1 MKKRI
6 GYAAIALASAWLCF
20 TYSSTEHS
28 VVCGEEIVAEVVTP
42 AAVTSDSGI
51 QDTKLKAAFDKK
63 QLKLYPLR
71 SAKNAIRVEGEY
83 DKIVWKVSK
92 KKYASITQDG
102 TVTLKKNASGKE
114 FTVSATISYTRGEQT
129 YKKVLEY
136 KVKGLMPVSSLEVT
150 AKKNYVFVGKTLRL
164 KASCYPETASKKKV
178 KWRSQ
183 NPKYAMITDKGIV
196 KPRKPG
202 TGKTVKFT
210 ATAMDGSKCKGSL
223 THRIIDPNK
232 PMIALTFD
240 DGPSYM
246 YTSRVLKQ
254 LKKYNARA
262 TFFVL
267 GSKLGDAANKGLI
280 EQSVKNGNEI
290 ASHTYNHRQLTAISA
305 TEVNWESEATQEAIR
320 KITGSDPLLTR
331 PPYGAYSDTVKA
343 SVDTPLVLWS
353 IDTRDWQTRNAD
365 SVVASVLNN
374 VQDGDIVLM
383 HDIYDS
389 TASAAERLIPE
400 LVGRGYQLVTV
411 SELAEYK
418 RIQLHAGQ
426 SYCALR

>member
-6 GYAAIALASAWLCF
+6 VYTAVALASAWLWF
-20 TYSSTEHS
+20 AYGGNEHDL
-28 VVCGEEIVAEVVTP
+28 VCGEEIVAEVVTQT
-42 AAVTSDSGI
+42 AVTSDAGI

-63 QLKLYPLR
+63 QLQLYPLH
-71 SAKNAIRVEGEY
+71 SAKNAIRVDGTY
-83 DKIVWKVSK
+83 DKITWKVSS
-92 KKYASITQDG
+92 KKYASITEDG
-102 TVTLKKNASGKE
+102 TVTLKKNAAGQE
-114 FTVSATISYTRGEQT
+114 VTVTATIRYTRNEQT
-129 YKKVLEY
+129 YKKVLQY
-136 KVKGLMPVSSLEVT
+136 KVNGLVPVSSLEVT

-164 KASCYPETASKKKV
+164 KATCYPETASKKKV
-178 KWRSQ
+178 KWKSQ
-183 NPKYAMITDKGIV
+183 NPKYALITDKGVV

-202 TGKTVKFT
+202 AGKTVKFT

-223 THRIIDPNK
+223 SLRVIDPKK

-267 GSKLGDAANKGLI
+267 GSKLGNPTVQGLI
-280 EQSVKNGNEI
+280 QQSVQNGNEI
-290 ASHTYNHRQLTAISA
+290 ASHTYNHKQLTAISGA
-305 TEVNWESEATQEAIR
+305 EVNWESEATQQAIR

-331 PPYGAYSDTVKA
+331 PPYGAYNDTVKVN
-343 SVDTPLVLWS
+343 VDTPLVLWS

-374 VQDGDIVLM
+374 VKDGDIVLM

-400 LVGRGYQLVTV
+400 LVNRGYQLVTV

-418 RIQLHAGQ
+418 KIKMRAGQ
-426 SYCALR
+426 SYTALR